1 MHRRTFLHTL
11 PLLAAGPD
19 LLARDRYT
27 RFPATVAYSASIT
40 FPPDKRIP
48 TGLQGFPVPTE
59 LGEGPP
65 TWLRFGNSLRTRPDA
80 VKTRLRLTAAI
91 DFREHKVVEA
101 YLPDTGEVV
110 GRLDIRYAHPFQ
122 PFEVEIAPA
131 YLPAIARQGLALRQT
146 QGEKVPW
153 FLLGEALPTG
163 AAALAPQ
170 LISGRRGDER
180 AFHRALWSM
189 NSFSPFGWMGG
200 CVQDA
205 LYEDVQRGNP
215 YAVRTLRTH
224 LGHYLDDTVGIR
236 FENPLTQPLD
246 GQYNSIEDF
255 LPLAAIV
262 ALYPEH
268 PAVQLA
274 VDFMLAH
281 RGEGGLILN
290 GDVTTEGCYTVAYPL
305 AAIALQRGDA
315 TLAQVALD
323 QVRLRTER
331 LVEGGAVYQ
340 RASLNGK
347 RSYRNWGRGV
357 AWYLLGTIKTLRL
370 LEQSRLGVT
379 GLTEVRTAW
388 QRTADR
394 VRDYANRD
402 QVYYAFLDRPE
413 TEVDASASAGIAAAL
428 AWAGERRAGRR
439 TYRSLVQYLTPD
451 GLLGQVTQINRG
463 GEELQEGGYRVIA
476 QFGMGLLE
484 QLRIAAA
491 ET

>member
-11 PLLAAGPD
+11 PFLAASTGV
-19 LLARDRYT
+19 LARDRYT
-27 RFPATVAYSASIT
+27 RFPATVAYSAST
-40 FPPDKRIP
+40 SFPPEKRIP
-48 TGLQGFPVPTE
+48 IGLKGFPVPVE
-59 LGEGPP
+59 QSEGPP
-65 TWLRFGNSLRTRPDA
+65 TLLRFGNSLRTRPDS
-80 VKTRLRLTAAI
+80 VGTRLRLTAAI

-110 GRLDIRYAHPFQ
+110 GRLDLRYAYPFQ
-122 PFEVEIAPA
+122 PFEVELAA
-131 YLPAIARQGLALRQT
+131 AHLPAIARQGLALRQT
-146 QGEKVPW
+146 QGVKVPW
-153 FLLGEALPTG
+153 FLHGEALPTD

-180 AFHRALWSM
+180 TFHRALWSM

-200 CVQDA
+200 CVLDA
-205 LYEDVQRGNP
+205 LYEDMQRGNP
-215 YAVRTLRTH
+215 YAGRTLRTH

-236 FENPLTQPLD
+236 FENPVTQPLE

-281 RGEGGLILN
+281 RNEEGLILN
-290 GDVTTEGCYTVAYPL
+290 GHVTTEGCYTVAYPL
-305 AAIALQRGDA
+305 AAIALHRGDA

-323 QVRLRTER
+323 QVRLRAGR
-331 LVEGGAVYQ
+331 LVSDEAVYQ
-340 RASLNGK
+340 RASLDGE

-357 AWYLLGTIKTLRL
+357 AWYLLGTIKTLVL
-370 LEQSRLGVT
+370 LEQSSLKVT
-379 GLTEVRTAW
+379 GLTEVRTTW
-388 QRTADR
+388 QRTADW
-394 VRDYANRD
+394 VREYANRD

-428 AWAGERRAGRR
+428 AWAGDRRTGRR
-439 TYRSLVQYLTPD
+439 TYRSLLQYLTPD

-463 GEELQEGGYRVIA
+463 GEDLQEGGYRVIA